1 MEHTVYLALGTNLG
15 DRVANLRVAIEALPP
30 TVHPLAFSPIYE
42 TAPWGVTDQP
52 NFLNQVIRAET
63 SHSPQE
69 LLVYLKKLEQKLGR
83 RPAVRYGPRQID
95 LDILFY
101 DDLVFETPELTIPHP
116 RLAERAFVL
125 IPLADLSP
133 VLNHPVLNKTV
144 RELVKMVDVVG
155 IKEFEGE
162 VDGS

>member
-1 MEHTVYLALGTNLG
+1 M
-15 DRVANLRVAIEALPP
+15 
-30 TVHPLAFSPIYE
+30 
-42 TAPWGVTDQP
+42 
-52 NFLNQVIRAET
+52 
-63 SHSPQE
+63 
-69 LLVYLKKLEQKLGR
+69 
-83 RPAVRYGPRQID
+83 RYGPRQID

-133 VLNHPVLNKTV
+133 ELNHPVLNKTV
-144 RELVKMVDVVG
+144 RELVKMVDVAG